1 VKAKLG
7 TKAHGQPEF
16 VPAKSRF
23 LRRRR
28 IVKAA
33 NDVERGA
40 KDTERRGV
48 PNDLPGRKPRV

>member
-1 VKAKLG
+1 MKTHKPDG
-7 TKAHGQPEF
+7 PG
-16 VPAKSRF
+16 KSRF

-33 NDVERGA
+33 HDVERGV

-48 PNDLPGRKPRV
+48 PNDLPGFGSNGGSKRRRV

>member
-1 VKAKLG
+1 VKAQK
-7 TKAHGQPEF
+7 PEF
-16 VPAKSRF
+16 VAAKSRF

-33 NDVERGA
+33 NDVERGL

-48 PNDLPGRKPRV
+48 PNDVPGNGTRRRRV